1 MNGSASLF
9 LVFQKAHF
17 QPTDG
22 ARPLAMYTGGNA
34 AKDDVSRFC

>member
-22 ARPLAMYTGGNA
+22 ARPLAMCWGNA